1 MTTTTSSSR
10 NPIKGE
16 RLFDRT
22 FARLLAATLRQNG
35 LTMGI
40 YGVCLILVTVCPA
53 FLEAKNYVEGSYLD
67 APELLVS
74 SWFYGASALIVPVLL
89 AAMLF
94 HYLHNRLSVDFYHAM
109 PLSRKKLFFSRYF
122 VGIVFLLVPLLVSRL
137 LCTVVHLAFYT
148 GRLTA
153 GQIVSSGVIDL
164 LVWAALHVIVFT
176 FSCMVAVTTSNAVE
190 SIVYSGAV
198 NGALAA
204 IYFIFVSYS
213 YNLYGISELP
223 DWGLYLSPYGLIGR
237 CMLPNNSWN
246 YSPGNLVMVLVWLLI
261 ALAAIPLTLR
271 LYNRFQSEWAQQ
283 WGRQSAFSQLM
294 KVLAGFLVSFV
305 LCMTLFSML
314 FDNILL
320 NSIAAALVG
329 GPIGFLIVEGITGK
343 GFQNLRRSGKYILAT
358 VALCLSCTLFLAT
371 GGFGMVSRVPDA
383 DQIQQV
389 EVRFTSPWVN
399 YEQVWGNTSYPLNS
413 IHAELS
419 SPEAIDLVLQ
429 LHRAAVEEGEDYQG
443 LRGNAMEI
451 TYTLS
456 PFDSEMSRRYSF
468 AVSDLDTLRQLLCLP
483 EVVEQI
489 YPPFT
494 YQANYL
500 ETVTC
505 YDKLGLYSVDI
516 PAADFE
522 RLLEAIRTDLL
533 NVTPESYENEQLDP
547 VVGYLDWDFQNLVYK
562 DEGVFVAGDGSPVE
576 GFLDSSMVLRASYQN
591 TLAIVEE
598 LGFHPNAFSL
608 EGAIAV
614 SISESEYQ
622 ELNNINLIR
631 TLGDGYFEFGRNVRD
646 LDFDSNDY
654 LPYTWDV
661 TDLDMMEE
669 IIRASVPDSESPSCV
684 PIYVR
689 IQSEEAGNFCRQMY
703 IENSTLL
710 SILEGSGIQVPYLL
724 SAQEIDD
731 FIRSQQEQEPAQNGT
746 GDYIGTYLVDA
757 DGRPLDENETPAM
770 PPVLSE
776 IENGVSVAEYAREH
790 NLDWFTGKTS
800 AQLEAMEYT
809 VMLDSTGHAVLYWML
824 VE

>member
-246 YSPGNLVMVLVWLLI
+246 YSTGNLVMVLVWLLI

-329 GPIGFLIVEGITGK
+329 GPIGFLVVEGITGK

-371 GGFGMVSRVPDA
+371 GGFGMVSRVPSA
-383 DQIQQV
+383 DRV
-389 EVRFTSPWVN
+389 EEVELHLYGQNVYFER
-399 YEQVWGNTSYPLNS
+399 LNS
-413 IHAELS
+413 NVGTNEVVATLS

-429 LHRAAVEEGEDYQG
+429 LHQAAVEEGEDYQG
-443 LRGNAMEI
+443 LRGNHMKIE
-451 TYTLS
+451 YTLS
-456 PFDSEMSRRYSF
+456 PFDSSMSRDYSF

-483 EVVEQI
+483 ELAEQI

-505 YDKLGLYSVDI
+505 YDKLGLNSVDI
-516 PAADFE
+516 PAEDFE

-533 NVTPESYENEQLDP
+533 AVTPENYGNEQLDP
-547 VVGYLDWDFQNLVYK
+547 VVGYLDWNLKNMVYR
-562 DEGVFVAGDGSPVE
+562 DEGAFIIGDGIQAE
-576 GFLDSSMVLRASYQN
+576 GFGNSSMVLRASYQN
-591 TLAIVEE
+591 TLSIIEE

-614 SISESEYQ
+614 SIFEPDYE
-622 ELNNINLIR
+622 ELRNIGLLAP
-631 TLGDGYFEFGRNVRD
+631 LGGYYFEFGRNVRD

-689 IQSEEAGNFCRQMY
+689 IQSEEAGNFCRRMY

-731 FIRSQQEQEPAQNGT
+731 FIRSQPERPDWAEQVEYM
-746 GDYIGTYLVDA
+746 GDYV
-757 DGRPLDENETPAM
+757 LDEKDLQLEENEMPATPAI
-770 PPVLSE
+770 LNL
-776 IENGVSVAEYAREH
+776 ENGISVAEYARER
-790 NLDWFTGKTS
+790 NLDWFTGKTN

>member
-74 SWFYGASALIVPVLL
+74 SWFYGASALIAPVLL

-164 LVWAALHVIVFT
+164 LVWAALHMIVFT

-213 YNLYGISELP
+213 YNLYGISELS

-246 YSPGNLVMVLVWLLI
+246 YSTGNLVMVLVWLLI

-329 GPIGFLIVEGITGK
+329 GPIGFLVVEGITGK

-371 GGFGMVSRVPDA
+371 GGFGMVSRVPSA
-383 DQIQQV
+383 DRV
-389 EVRFTSPWVN
+389 EEVELHLYGQNVYFER
-399 YEQVWGNTSYPLNS
+399 LNS
-413 IHAELS
+413 NVGTNEVVATLS

-429 LHRAAVEEGEDYQG
+429 LHQAAVEEGEDYQG
-443 LRGNAMEI
+443 LRGNHMKIE
-451 TYTLS
+451 YTLS
-456 PFDSEMSRRYSF
+456 PFDSSMSRDYSF

-505 YDKLGLYSVDI
+505 YDKLGLNSVDI
-516 PAADFE
+516 PAEDFE

-533 NVTPESYENEQLDP
+533 AVTPENYGNEQLDP

-591 TLAIVEE
+591 TLAIIEE

-646 LDFDSNDY
+646 LDFDRTDNSI
-654 LPYTWDV
+654 YTWDV

-824 VE
+824 VK

>member
-137 LCTVVHLAFYT
+137 LCTVVHLAFYI

-213 YNLYGISELP
+213 YNLYGISELS

-246 YSPGNLVMVLVWLLI
+246 YSTGNLVMVLVWLLI

-314 FDNILL
+314 FDNILP

-371 GGFGMVSRVPDA
+371 GGFGMVSRVPSA
-383 DQIQQV
+383 DRV
-389 EVRFTSPWVN
+389 EEVELHLYGQNVYFER
-399 YEQVWGNTSYPLNS
+399 LNS
-413 IHAELS
+413 NVGTNEVVATLS

-429 LHRAAVEEGEDYQG
+429 LHQAAVEEGEDYQG
-443 LRGNAMEI
+443 LRGNHMKIE
-451 TYTLS
+451 YTLS
-456 PFDSEMSRRYSF
+456 PFDSSMSRDYSF

-494 YQANYL
+494 YQVNYL

-505 YDKLGLYSVDI
+505 YDKLGLNSVDI
-516 PAADFE
+516 PAEDFE

-533 NVTPESYENEQLDP
+533 AVTPENYGNEQLDP
-547 VVGYLDWDFQNLVYK
+547 VVGYLDWNLKNMVYR
-562 DEGVFVAGDGSPVE
+562 DEGAFIIGDGIQAE
-576 GFLDSSMVLRASYQN
+576 GFGNSSMVLRASYQN
-591 TLAIVEE
+591 TLSIIEE

-614 SISESEYQ
+614 SISEPDYE
-622 ELNNINLIR
+622 ELRNIGLLAP
-631 TLGDGYFEFGRNVRD
+631 LGGYYFEFGRNVRD

-731 FIRSQQEQEPAQNGT
+731 FIRSQPERPDWAEQVEYMG
-746 GDYIGTYLVDA
+746 GYV
-757 DGRPLDENETPAM
+757 LDEKDLQLEENEMPATPAI
-770 PPVLSE
+770 LNL
-776 IENGVSVAEYAREH
+776 ENGISVAEYAREH

-809 VMLDSTGHAVLYWML
+809 VMLESTGHAVLYWML

>member
-22 FARLLAATLRQNG
+22 FARLLAATLRQNA

-213 YNLYGISELP
+213 YNLYGISELS

-246 YSPGNLVMVLVWLLI
+246 YSTSNLVMVLVWLLI

-329 GPIGFLIVEGITGK
+329 GPIGFLVVEGITGK

-358 VALCLSCTLFLAT
+358 VVLCLSCTLFLAT
-371 GGFGMVSRVPDA
+371 GGFGMVSRVPSA
-383 DQIQQV
+383 DRV
-389 EVRFTSPWVN
+389 EEVELHLYGQNVYFER
-399 YEQVWGNTSYPLNS
+399 LNS
-413 IHAELS
+413 NVGTNEVVATLS

-429 LHRAAVEEGEDYQG
+429 LHQAAVEEGEDYQG
-443 LRGNAMEI
+443 LRGNHMKIE
-451 TYTLS
+451 YTLS
-456 PFDSEMSRRYSF
+456 PFDSSMSRDYSF

-483 EVVEQI
+483 ELAEQI

-494 YQANYL
+494 YQVNYL

-505 YDKLGLYSVDI
+505 YDKLGLNSVDI
-516 PAADFE
+516 PAEDFE

-533 NVTPESYENEQLDP
+533 AVTPENYGNEQLNP
-547 VVGYLDWDFQNLVYK
+547 VVGYLDWNLKNMVYR
-562 DEGVFVAGDGSPVE
+562 DEGAFIIGDGIQAE
-576 GFLDSSMVLRASYQN
+576 GFGNSSMVLRASYQN
-591 TLAIVEE
+591 TLAIIEE

-614 SISESEYQ
+614 SISEPDYE
-622 ELNNINLIR
+622 ELRNIGLLAP
-631 TLGDGYFEFGRNVRD
+631 LGGYYFEFGRNVRD

-731 FIRSQQEQEPAQNGT
+731 FIRSQPERPDWAEQVEYM
-746 GDYIGTYLVDA
+746 GDYV
-757 DGRPLDENETPAM
+757 LDEKDLQLEENEMPATPAI
-770 PPVLSE
+770 LNL
-776 IENGVSVAEYAREH
+776 ENGISVAEYAREH

-824 VE
+824 VD

>member
-74 SWFYGASALIVPVLL
+74 SWFYGASALVVPVLL

-246 YSPGNLVMVLVWLLI
+246 YSTSNLVMVLVWLLI

-314 FDNILL
+314 FDNILP

-371 GGFGMVSRVPDA
+371 GGFGMVSRVPSA
-383 DQIQQV
+383 DRV
-389 EVRFTSPWVN
+389 EEVELHLYGQNVYFER
-399 YEQVWGNTSYPLNS
+399 LNS
-413 IHAELS
+413 NVGTNEVVATLS

-429 LHRAAVEEGEDYQG
+429 LHQAAVEEGEDYQG
-443 LRGNAMEI
+443 LRGNHMKIE
-451 TYTLS
+451 YTLS
-456 PFDSEMSRRYSF
+456 PFDSSMSRDYSF

-483 EVVEQI
+483 
-489 YPPFT
+489 
-494 YQANYL
+494 
-500 ETVTC
+500 
-505 YDKLGLYSVDI
+505 
-516 PAADFE
+516 
-522 RLLEAIRTDLL
+522 
-533 NVTPESYENEQLDP
+533 
-547 VVGYLDWDFQNLVYK
+547 
-562 DEGVFVAGDGSPVE
+562 
-576 GFLDSSMVLRASYQN
+576 
-591 TLAIVEE
+591 
-598 LGFHPNAFSL
+598 
-608 EGAIAV
+608 
-614 SISESEYQ
+614 
-622 ELNNINLIR
+622 
-631 TLGDGYFEFGRNVRD
+631 
-646 LDFDSNDY
+646 
-654 LPYTWDV
+654 
-661 TDLDMMEE
+661 
-669 IIRASVPDSESPSCV
+669 
-684 PIYVR
+684 
-689 IQSEEAGNFCRQMY
+689 
-703 IENSTLL
+703 
-710 SILEGSGIQVPYLL
+710 
-724 SAQEIDD
+724 
-731 FIRSQQEQEPAQNGT
+731 
-746 GDYIGTYLVDA
+746 
-757 DGRPLDENETPAM
+757 
-770 PPVLSE
+770 
-776 IENGVSVAEYAREH
+776 
-790 NLDWFTGKTS
+790 
-800 AQLEAMEYT
+800 
-809 VMLDSTGHAVLYWML
+809 
-824 VE
+824 

>member
-213 YNLYGISELP
+213 YNLYGISELS

-246 YSPGNLVMVLVWLLI
+246 YSTSNLVMVLVWLLI

-329 GPIGFLIVEGITGK
+329 GPIGFLVVEGITGK

-358 VALCLSCTLFLAT
+358 VVLCLSCTLFLAT
-371 GGFGMVSRVPDA
+371 GGFGMVSRVPSA
-383 DQIQQV
+383 DRV
-389 EVRFTSPWVN
+389 EEVELHLYGQNVYFER
-399 YEQVWGNTSYPLNS
+399 LNS
-413 IHAELS
+413 NVGTNEVVATLS

-429 LHRAAVEEGEDYQG
+429 LHQAAVEEGEDYQG
-443 LRGNAMEI
+443 LRGNHMKIE
-451 TYTLS
+451 YTLS
-456 PFDSEMSRRYSF
+456 PFDSSMSRDYSF

-483 EVVEQI
+483 ELAEQI

-494 YQANYL
+494 YQVNYL

-505 YDKLGLYSVDI
+505 YDKLGLNSVDI
-516 PAADFE
+516 PAEDFE

-533 NVTPESYENEQLDP
+533 AVTPENYGNEQLNP
-547 VVGYLDWDFQNLVYK
+547 VVGYLDWNLKNMVYR
-562 DEGVFVAGDGSPVE
+562 DEGAFIIGDGIQAE
-576 GFLDSSMVLRASYQN
+576 GFGNSSMVLRASYQN
-591 TLAIVEE
+591 TLAIIEE

-614 SISESEYQ
+614 SISEPDYE
-622 ELNNINLIR
+622 ELRNIGLLAP
-631 TLGDGYFEFGRNVRD
+631 LGGYYFEFGRNVRD

-731 FIRSQQEQEPAQNGT
+731 FIRSQPERPDWAEQVEYM
-746 GDYIGTYLVDA
+746 GDYV
-757 DGRPLDENETPAM
+757 LDEKDLQLEENEMPATPAI
-770 PPVLSE
+770 LNL
-776 IENGVSVAEYAREH
+776 ENGISVAEYAREH

-824 VE
+824 VD

>member
-22 FARLLAATLRQNG
+22 FARLLAATLRQNA

-213 YNLYGISELP
+213 YNLYGISELS

-246 YSPGNLVMVLVWLLI
+246 YSTSNLVMVLVWLLI

-314 FDNILL
+314 FDNILP

-371 GGFGMVSRVPDA
+371 GGFGMVSRVPSA
-383 DQIQQV
+383 DRV
-389 EVRFTSPWVN
+389 EEVELHLYGQNVYFER
-399 YEQVWGNTSYPLNS
+399 LNS
-413 IHAELS
+413 NVGTNEVVATLS

-429 LHRAAVEEGEDYQG
+429 LHQAAVEEGEDYQG
-443 LRGNAMEI
+443 LRGNHMKIE
-451 TYTLS
+451 YTLS
-456 PFDSEMSRRYSF
+456 PFDSSMSRDYSF

-494 YQANYL
+494 YQVNYL

-505 YDKLGLYSVDI
+505 YDKLGLNSVDI
-516 PAADFE
+516 PAEDFE

-533 NVTPESYENEQLDP
+533 AVTPENYGNEQLDP
-547 VVGYLDWDFQNLVYK
+547 VVGYLDWNLKNMVYR
-562 DEGVFVAGDGSPVE
+562 DEGAFIIGDGIQAE
-576 GFLDSSMVLRASYQN
+576 GFGNSSMVLRASYQN
-591 TLAIVEE
+591 TLAIIEE

-614 SISESEYQ
+614 SISEPDYE
-622 ELNNINLIR
+622 ELRNIGLLAP
-631 TLGDGYFEFGRNVRD
+631 LGGYYFEFGRNVRD

-731 FIRSQQEQEPAQNGT
+731 FIRSQPERPDWAEQVEYM
-746 GDYIGTYLVDA
+746 GDYV
-757 DGRPLDENETPAM
+757 LDKKDLQLEENEMPATPAI
-770 PPVLSE
+770 LNL
-776 IENGVSVAEYAREH
+776 ENGISVAEYAREH
-790 NLDWFTGKTS
+790 SLDWFTGKTN

>member
-74 SWFYGASALIVPVLL
+74 SWVYGASALIVPVLL

-137 LCTVVHLAFYT
+137 LCTVVHLVFYT

-153 GQIVSSGVIDL
+153 GQIVSSGVIDF

-213 YNLYGISELP
+213 YNLYGISELS

-246 YSPGNLVMVLVWLLI
+246 YSTGNLVMVLVWLLI

-314 FDNILL
+314 FDNILP

-371 GGFGMVSRVPDA
+371 GGFGMVSRVPSA
-383 DQIQQV
+383 DRV
-389 EVRFTSPWVN
+389 EEVELHLYGQNVYFER
-399 YEQVWGNTSYPLNS
+399 LNS
-413 IHAELS
+413 NVGTNEVVATLS

-429 LHRAAVEEGEDYQG
+429 LHQAAVEEGEDYQG
-443 LRGNAMEI
+443 LRGNHMKIE
-451 TYTLS
+451 YTLS
-456 PFDSEMSRRYSF
+456 PFDSSMSRDYSF

-483 EVVEQI
+483 ELAEQI

-494 YQANYL
+494 YQVNYL

-505 YDKLGLYSVDI
+505 YDKLGLNSVDI
-516 PAADFE
+516 PAEDFE

-533 NVTPESYENEQLDP
+533 AVTPENYGNEQLDP
-547 VVGYLDWDFQNLVYK
+547 VVGYLDWNLKNMVYR
-562 DEGVFVAGDGSPVE
+562 DEGAFIIGDGIQAE
-576 GFLDSSMVLRASYQN
+576 GFGNSSMVLRASYQN
-591 TLAIVEE
+591 TLAIIEE

-614 SISESEYQ
+614 SISEPDYE
-622 ELNNINLIR
+622 ELRNIGLLAP
-631 TLGDGYFEFGRNVRD
+631 LGGYYFEFGRNVRA

-689 IQSEEAGNFCRQMY
+689 IQSEEAGNFCRRMY

-731 FIRSQQEQEPAQNGT
+731 FIRSQPERPDWAEQVEYM
-746 GDYIGTYLVDA
+746 GDYV
-757 DGRPLDENETPAM
+757 LDEKDLQLEENEMPATPAI
-770 PPVLSE
+770 LNL
-776 IENGVSVAEYAREH
+776 ENGISVAEYAREH
-790 NLDWFTGKTS
+790 NLDWFTGKTN

-824 VE
+824 VD

>member
-1 MTTTTSSSR
+1 MTTTMSSSR
-10 NPIKGE
+10 NPVKNE

-22 FARLLAATLRQNG
+22 FAQLLANTLRQNA
-35 LTMGI
+35 LTMGL
-40 YGVCLILVTVCPA
+40 YGVCLILVTVCPT
-53 FLEAKNYVEGSYLD
+53 FLEAKNYVEGSYLN
-67 APELLVS
+67 APELLIS
-74 SWFYGASALIVPVLL
+74 SWIYGASALTVPVLL

-122 VGIVFLLVPLLVSRL
+122 VGVVFLLVPLLVSRL
-137 LCTVVHLAFYT
+137 LCTVIHLAFYT

-153 GQIVSSGVIDL
+153 GQIVLSGVIDL
-164 LVWAALHVIVFT
+164 LVWSALHIIVFT

-204 IYFIFVSYS
+204 IYFIFISYS
-213 YNLYGISELP
+213 YSLYGISELSER
-223 DWGLYLSPYGLIGR
+223 GLYLSPYGLIGR
-237 CMLPNNSWN
+237 CMLPNNSWM
-246 YSPGNLVMVLVWLLI
+246 YSTGNLVMVFVWLLI

-283 WGRQSAFSQLM
+283 WGRQSVFSQLM

-314 FDNILL
+314 FDSILP
-320 NSIAAALVG
+320 NSVAAALVG
-329 GPIGFLIVEGITGK
+329 GPIGFLVVEGITGK

-371 GGFGMVSRVPDA
+371 GGFGMVSRVPSA
-383 DQIQQV
+383 DQVQQV
-389 EVRFTSPWVN
+389 EVRLYGPNVYFERLDNNVGTNEV
-399 YEQVWGNTSYPLNS
+399 VVT
-413 IHAELS
+413 LS

-429 LHRAAVEEGEDYQG
+429 LHQAAVEEGEDYQG
-443 LRGNAMEI
+443 LRGNHMKIE
-451 TYTLS
+451 YTLS
-456 PFDSEMSRRYSF
+456 PFNSSMSRDYSF
-468 AVSDLDTLRQLLCLP
+468 TVSDLDTLRQLLCLP

-494 YQANYL
+494 YQASYL

-505 YDKLGLYSVDI
+505 YDKLGLNSVDI
-516 PAADFE
+516 PTEDFD

-533 NVTPESYENEQLDP
+533 AVTPENYGNEQFDP
-547 VVGYLDWDFQNLVYK
+547 VVGYLDWNLKNLVYK
-562 DEGVFVAGDGSPVE
+562 DEGIFIEGTQAE
-576 GFLDSSMVLRASYQN
+576 GFGSNSMVLRASYRN
-591 TLAIVEE
+591 TLAIIEE
-598 LGFHPNAFSL
+598 LGFQPNAFSL

-614 SISESEYQ
+614 SISEPDYE
-622 ELNNINLIR
+622 ELRNINL
-631 TLGDGYFEFGRNVRD
+631 LGSLNGYYFEFGRNTRA
-646 LDFDSNDY
+646 LDFDSNEY

-669 IIRASVPDSESPSCV
+669 IIQASVPLSESPSCM

-689 IQSEEAGNFCRQMY
+689 IQSEEAGNFCRRMY

-731 FIRSQQEQEPAQNGT
+731 FIRSQPEEEPAQSGIGNYMGTYVVDAKSLEPDENGT
-746 GDYIGTYLVDA
+746 
-757 DGRPLDENETPAM
+757 PAI
-770 PPVLSE
+770 PAILNL
-776 IENGVSVAEYAREH
+776 ENGISVAEYAREH

-824 VE
+824 AD

>member
-153 GQIVSSGVIDL
+153 GQIVSSGVIDF

-213 YNLYGISELP
+213 YNLYGISELS

-246 YSPGNLVMVLVWLLI
+246 YSTGNLVMVLVWLLI

-314 FDNILL
+314 FDNILP

-329 GPIGFLIVEGITGK
+329 GPIGFLVVEGITGK

-371 GGFGMVSRVPDA
+371 GGFGMVSRVPSA
-383 DQIQQV
+383 DRV
-389 EVRFTSPWVN
+389 EEVELHLYGQNVYFER
-399 YEQVWGNTSYPLNS
+399 LNS
-413 IHAELS
+413 NVGTNEVVATLS

-429 LHRAAVEEGEDYQG
+429 LHQAAVEEGEDYQG
-443 LRGNAMEI
+443 LRGNHMKIE
-451 TYTLS
+451 YTLS
-456 PFDSEMSRRYSF
+456 PFDSSMSRDYSF

-483 EVVEQI
+483 ELAEQI

-505 YDKLGLYSVDI
+505 YDKLGLNSVDI
-516 PAADFE
+516 PAEDFE

-533 NVTPESYENEQLDP
+533 AVTPENYGNEQLDP
-547 VVGYLDWDFQNLVYK
+547 VVGYLDWNLKNMVYR
-562 DEGVFVAGDGSPVE
+562 DEGAFIIGDGIQAE
-576 GFLDSSMVLRASYQN
+576 GFGNSSMVLRASYQN
-591 TLAIVEE
+591 TLSIIEE

-614 SISESEYQ
+614 SISEPDYE
-622 ELNNINLIR
+622 ELRNIGLLAP
-631 TLGDGYFEFGRNVRD
+631 LGGYYFEFGRNVRD

-731 FIRSQQEQEPAQNGT
+731 FIRSQPERPDWAEQVEYV
-746 GDYIGTYLVDA
+746 GDYV
-757 DGRPLDENETPAM
+757 LDEKDLQLEENEMPATPAI
-770 PPVLSE
+770 LNL
-776 IENGVSVAEYAREH
+776 ENGISVAEYAREH
-790 NLDWFTGKTS
+790 NLDWFTGKTN

>member
-74 SWFYGASALIVPVLL
+74 SWFYGASALIAPVLL

-153 GQIVSSGVIDL
+153 GQIVSSGVIDF

-213 YNLYGISELP
+213 YNLYGISELS

-246 YSPGNLVMVLVWLLI
+246 YSTSNLVMVLVWLLI

-314 FDNILL
+314 FDNILP

-371 GGFGMVSRVPDA
+371 GGFGMVSRVPSA
-383 DQIQQV
+383 DRV
-389 EVRFTSPWVN
+389 EEVELHLYGQNVYFER
-399 YEQVWGNTSYPLNS
+399 LNS
-413 IHAELS
+413 NVGTNEVVATLS

-429 LHRAAVEEGEDYQG
+429 LHQAAVEEGEDYQG
-443 LRGNAMEI
+443 LRGNHMKIE
-451 TYTLS
+451 YTLS
-456 PFDSEMSRRYSF
+456 PFDSSMSRDYSF

-505 YDKLGLYSVDI
+505 YDKLGLNSVDI
-516 PAADFE
+516 PAEDFE

-533 NVTPESYENEQLDP
+533 AVTPENYGNEQLDP
-547 VVGYLDWDFQNLVYK
+547 VVGYLDWNLKNMVYR
-562 DEGVFVAGDGSPVE
+562 DEGAFIIGDGIQAE
-576 GFLDSSMVLRASYQN
+576 GFGNSSMVLRVSYQN
-591 TLAIVEE
+591 TLAIIEE

-614 SISESEYQ
+614 SISEPDYE
-622 ELNNINLIR
+622 ELRNIGLLAP
-631 TLGDGYFEFGRNVRD
+631 LGGYYFEFGRNVRD

-689 IQSEEAGNFCRQMY
+689 IQSEEAGNFCRRMY

-731 FIRSQQEQEPAQNGT
+731 FIRSQPERPDWAEQVEYM
-746 GDYIGTYLVDA
+746 GDYV
-757 DGRPLDENETPAM
+757 LDEKDLQLEENEMPATPAI
-770 PPVLSE
+770 LNL
-776 IENGVSVAEYAREH
+776 ENGISVAEYAREH
-790 NLDWFTGKTS
+790 NLDWFTGKTN

-809 VMLDSTGHAVLYWML
+809 VILDSTGHAVLYWML

>member
-164 LVWAALHVIVFT
+164 LVWAALHMIVFT

-213 YNLYGISELP
+213 YNLYGISELS

-246 YSPGNLVMVLVWLLI
+246 YSTGNLVMVLVWLLI

-314 FDNILL
+314 FDNILP

-329 GPIGFLIVEGITGK
+329 GPIGFLVIEGITGK

-371 GGFGMVSRVPDA
+371 GGFGMVSRVPSA
-383 DQIQQV
+383 DRV
-389 EVRFTSPWVN
+389 EEVELHLYGQNVYFER
-399 YEQVWGNTSYPLNS
+399 LNS
-413 IHAELS
+413 NVGTNEVVATLS

-429 LHRAAVEEGEDYQG
+429 LHQAAVEEGEDYQG
-443 LRGNAMEI
+443 LRGNHMKIE
-451 TYTLS
+451 YTLS
-456 PFDSEMSRRYSF
+456 PFDSSMSRDYSF

-483 EVVEQI
+483 ELAEQI

-505 YDKLGLYSVDI
+505 YDKLGLNSVDI
-516 PAADFE
+516 PAEDFE

-533 NVTPESYENEQLDP
+533 AVTPENYGNEQLDP
-547 VVGYLDWDFQNLVYK
+547 VVGYLDWNLKNMVYR
-562 DEGVFVAGDGSPVE
+562 DEGAFIIGDGIQAE
-576 GFLDSSMVLRASYQN
+576 GFGNSSMVLRASYQN
-591 TLAIVEE
+591 TLSIIEE

-614 SISESEYQ
+614 SISEPDYE
-622 ELNNINLIR
+622 ELRNIGLLAP
-631 TLGDGYFEFGRNVRD
+631 LGGYYFEFGRNVRD

-689 IQSEEAGNFCRQMY
+689 IQSEEAGNFCRRMY

-731 FIRSQQEQEPAQNGT
+731 FIRSQPERPDWAEQVEYM
-746 GDYIGTYLVDA
+746 GDYV
-757 DGRPLDENETPAM
+757 LDEKDLQLEENEMPATPAI
-770 PPVLSE
+770 LNL
-776 IENGVSVAEYAREH
+776 ENGISVAEYAREH
-790 NLDWFTGKTS
+790 NLDWFTGKTN

>member
-109 PLSRKKLFFSRYF
+109 PLSRKKLFFSCYF

-213 YNLYGISELP
+213 YNLYGISELS

-246 YSPGNLVMVLVWLLI
+246 YSTGNLVMVLVWLLI

-314 FDNILL
+314 FDNILP

-329 GPIGFLIVEGITGK
+329 GPIGFLVVEGITGK

-371 GGFGMVSRVPDA
+371 GGFGMVSRVPSA
-383 DQIQQV
+383 DRV
-389 EVRFTSPWVN
+389 EEVELHLYGQNVYFER
-399 YEQVWGNTSYPLNS
+399 LNS
-413 IHAELS
+413 NVGTNEVVATLS

-429 LHRAAVEEGEDYQG
+429 LHQAAVEEGEDYQG
-443 LRGNAMEI
+443 LRGNHMKIE
-451 TYTLS
+451 YTLS
-456 PFDSEMSRRYSF
+456 PFDSSMSRDYSF

-494 YQANYL
+494 YQVNYL

-591 TLAIVEE
+591 TLAIIEE

-689 IQSEEAGNFCRQMY
+689 IQSEEAGNFCRRMY

-731 FIRSQQEQEPAQNGT
+731 FIRSQPEEEPAQNGT

-757 DGRPLDENETPAM
+757 DGQPLDENETPAM

-776 IENGVSVAEYAREH
+776 IENGISVAEYAREH

-824 VE
+824 VD

>member
-74 SWFYGASALIVPVLL
+74 SWFYGASALIAPVLL

-137 LCTVVHLAFYT
+137 LCTAVHLAFYT

-213 YNLYGISELP
+213 YNLYGISELS

-246 YSPGNLVMVLVWLLI
+246 YSTSNLVMVLVWLLI

-314 FDNILL
+314 FDNILP

-371 GGFGMVSRVPDA
+371 GGFGMVSRVPSA
-383 DQIQQV
+383 DRV
-389 EVRFTSPWVN
+389 EEVELHLYGQNVYFER
-399 YEQVWGNTSYPLNS
+399 LNS
-413 IHAELS
+413 NVGTNEVVATLS

-429 LHRAAVEEGEDYQG
+429 LHQAAVEEGEDYQG
-443 LRGNAMEI
+443 MRGNHMKIE
-451 TYTLS
+451 YTLS
-456 PFDSEMSRRYSF
+456 PFDSSMSRDYSF

-505 YDKLGLYSVDI
+505 YDKLGLNSVDI
-516 PAADFE
+516 PAEDFE

-533 NVTPESYENEQLDP
+533 AVTPENYGNEQLNP
-547 VVGYLDWDFQNLVYK
+547 VVGYLDWNLKNMVYR
-562 DEGVFVAGDGSPVE
+562 DEGAFIIGDGIQAE
-576 GFLDSSMVLRASYQN
+576 GFGNSSMVLRASYQN
-591 TLAIVEE
+591 TLAIIEE

-614 SISESEYQ
+614 SISEPDYE
-622 ELNNINLIR
+622 ELRNIGLLAP
-631 TLGDGYFEFGRNVRD
+631 LGGYYFEFGRNVRD

-731 FIRSQQEQEPAQNGT
+731 FIRLQPERPDWAEQVEYM
-746 GDYIGTYLVDA
+746 GDYV
-757 DGRPLDENETPAM
+757 LDEKDLQLEENKMPATPAI
-770 PPVLSE
+770 LNL
-776 IENGVSVAEYAREH
+776 ENGISVAEYAREH

>member
-89 AAMLF
+89 AAILF

-213 YNLYGISELP
+213 YNLYGISELS

-246 YSPGNLVMVLVWLLI
+246 YSTSNLVMVLVWLLI

-314 FDNILL
+314 FDNILP

-371 GGFGMVSRVPDA
+371 GGFGMVSRVPSA
-383 DQIQQV
+383 DRV
-389 EVRFTSPWVN
+389 EEVELHLYGQNVYFER
-399 YEQVWGNTSYPLNS
+399 LNS
-413 IHAELS
+413 NVGTNEVVATLS

-443 LRGNAMEI
+443 LRGNHMKIE
-451 TYTLS
+451 YTLS
-456 PFDSEMSRRYSF
+456 PFDSSMSRDYSF

-505 YDKLGLYSVDI
+505 YDKLGLNSVDI
-516 PAADFE
+516 PAEDFE

-533 NVTPESYENEQLDP
+533 AVTPENYGNEQLDP
-547 VVGYLDWDFQNLVYK
+547 VVGYLDWNLKNMVYR
-562 DEGVFVAGDGSPVE
+562 DEGAFIIGDGIQAE
-576 GFLDSSMVLRASYQN
+576 GFGNSSMVLRASYQN
-591 TLAIVEE
+591 TLAIIEE

-614 SISESEYQ
+614 SISEPDYE
-622 ELNNINLIR
+622 ELRNIGLLAP
-631 TLGDGYFEFGRNVRD
+631 LGGYYFEFGRNVRD

-689 IQSEEAGNFCRQMY
+689 IQSEEAGNFCRRMY

-731 FIRSQQEQEPAQNGT
+731 FIRSQPERPDWAEQVEYMG
-746 GDYIGTYLVDA
+746 GYV
-757 DGRPLDENETPAM
+757 LDEKDLQLEENEMPATPAI
-770 PPVLSE
+770 LNL
-776 IENGVSVAEYAREH
+776 ENGISVAEYAREH

-824 VE
+824 VK

>member
-153 GQIVSSGVIDL
+153 GQIVSSGVIDF

-213 YNLYGISELP
+213 YNLYGISELS

-246 YSPGNLVMVLVWLLI
+246 YSTGNLVMVLVWLLI

-314 FDNILL
+314 FDNILP

-371 GGFGMVSRVPDA
+371 GGFGMVSRVPSA
-383 DQIQQV
+383 DRV
-389 EVRFTSPWVN
+389 EEVELHLYGQNVYFER
-399 YEQVWGNTSYPLNS
+399 LNS
-413 IHAELS
+413 NVGTNEVVATLS

-429 LHRAAVEEGEDYQG
+429 LHQAAVEEGEDYQG
-443 LRGNAMEI
+443 LRGNHMKIE
-451 TYTLS
+451 YTLS
-456 PFDSEMSRRYSF
+456 PFDSSMSRDYSF

-494 YQANYL
+494 YQVNYL

-505 YDKLGLYSVDI
+505 YGKLGLNSVDI
-516 PAADFE
+516 PAEDFE

-533 NVTPESYENEQLDP
+533 AVTPENYGNEQLDP
-547 VVGYLDWDFQNLVYK
+547 VVGYLDWNLKNMVYR
-562 DEGVFVAGDGSPVE
+562 DEGAFIIGDGIQAE
-576 GFLDSSMVLRASYQN
+576 GFGNSSMVLRASYQN
-591 TLAIVEE
+591 TLAIIEE

-614 SISESEYQ
+614 SISEPDYE
-622 ELNNINLIR
+622 ELRNIGLLAP
-631 TLGDGYFEFGRNVRD
+631 LGGYYFEFGRNVRD

-689 IQSEEAGNFCRQMY
+689 IQSEEAGNFCRRMY

-731 FIRSQQEQEPAQNGT
+731 FIRSQPERPDWAEQVEYM
-746 GDYIGTYLVDA
+746 GDYV
-757 DGRPLDENETPAM
+757 LDEKDLQLEENEMPATPAI
-770 PPVLSE
+770 LNL
-776 IENGVSVAEYAREH
+776 ENGISVAEYAREH
-790 NLDWFTGKTS
+790 NLDWFTGKTN

-824 VE
+824 VK

>member
-137 LCTVVHLAFYT
+137 LCTVVHLAFYI

-153 GQIVSSGVIDL
+153 GQIVSSGVIDF

-213 YNLYGISELP
+213 YNLYGISELS

-246 YSPGNLVMVLVWLLI
+246 YSTGNLVMVLVWLLI

-371 GGFGMVSRVPDA
+371 GGFGMVSRVPSA
-383 DQIQQV
+383 DRV
-389 EVRFTSPWVN
+389 EEVELHLYGQNVYFER
-399 YEQVWGNTSYPLNS
+399 LNS
-413 IHAELS
+413 NVGTNEVVATLS

-429 LHRAAVEEGEDYQG
+429 LHQAAVEEGEDYQG
-443 LRGNAMEI
+443 LRGNHMKIE
-451 TYTLS
+451 YTLS
-456 PFDSEMSRRYSF
+456 PFDSSMSRDYSF

-483 EVVEQI
+483 ELAEQI

-505 YDKLGLYSVDI
+505 YDKLGLNSVDI
-516 PAADFE
+516 PAEDFE

-533 NVTPESYENEQLDP
+533 AVTPENYGNEQLDP
-547 VVGYLDWDFQNLVYK
+547 VVGYLDWNLKNMVYR
-562 DEGVFVAGDGSPVE
+562 DEGAFIIGDGIQAE
-576 GFLDSSMVLRASYQN
+576 GFGNSSMVLRASYQN
-591 TLAIVEE
+591 TLSIIEE
-598 LGFHPNAFSL
+598 LGFYPNAFSL

-614 SISESEYQ
+614 SISEPDYE
-622 ELNNINLIR
+622 ELRNIGLLAP
-631 TLGDGYFEFGRNVRD
+631 LGGYYFEFGRNVRD

-731 FIRSQQEQEPAQNGT
+731 FIRSQPERPDWAEQVEYM
-746 GDYIGTYLVDA
+746 GDYV
-757 DGRPLDENETPAM
+757 LDEKDLQLEENEMPATPAI
-770 PPVLSE
+770 LNL
-776 IENGVSVAEYAREH
+776 ENGISVAEYAREH
-790 NLDWFTGKTS
+790 NLDWFTGKTN

>member
-153 GQIVSSGVIDL
+153 GQIVSSGVIDF

-213 YNLYGISELP
+213 YNLYGISELS

-246 YSPGNLVMVLVWLLI
+246 YSTSNLVMVLVWLLI

-329 GPIGFLIVEGITGK
+329 GPIGFLVVEGITGK

-371 GGFGMVSRVPDA
+371 GGFGMVSRVPSA
-383 DQIQQV
+383 DRV
-389 EVRFTSPWVN
+389 EEVELHLYGQNVYFER
-399 YEQVWGNTSYPLNS
+399 LNS
-413 IHAELS
+413 NVGTNEVVATLS

-429 LHRAAVEEGEDYQG
+429 LHQAAVEEGEDYQG
-443 LRGNAMEI
+443 LRGNHMKIE
-451 TYTLS
+451 YTLS
-456 PFDSEMSRRYSF
+456 PFDSSMSRDYSF

-494 YQANYL
+494 YQVNYL

-505 YDKLGLYSVDI
+505 YDKLGLNSVDI
-516 PAADFE
+516 PAEDFE

-533 NVTPESYENEQLDP
+533 AVTPENYGNEQLDP
-547 VVGYLDWDFQNLVYK
+547 VVGYLDWNLKNMVYR
-562 DEGVFVAGDGSPVE
+562 DEGAFIIGDGIQAE
-576 GFLDSSMVLRASYQN
+576 GFGNSSMVLRASYQN
-591 TLAIVEE
+591 TLSIIEE
-598 LGFHPNAFSL
+598 LGFHPNTFSL

-614 SISESEYQ
+614 SISEPDYE
-622 ELNNINLIR
+622 ELRNIGLLAP
-631 TLGDGYFEFGRNVRD
+631 LGGYYFEFGRNVRD

-731 FIRSQQEQEPAQNGT
+731 FIRSQPERPDWAEQVEYM
-746 GDYIGTYLVDA
+746 GDYV
-757 DGRPLDENETPAM
+757 LDEKDLQLEENEMPATPAI
-770 PPVLSE
+770 LNL
-776 IENGVSVAEYAREH
+776 ENGISVAEYAREH
-790 NLDWFTGKTS
+790 NLDWFTGKTN

>member
-213 YNLYGISELP
+213 YNLYGISELS

-246 YSPGNLVMVLVWLLI
+246 YSTGNLVMVLVWLLI

-314 FDNILL
+314 FDNILP

-371 GGFGMVSRVPDA
+371 GGFGMVSRVPSA
-383 DQIQQV
+383 DRV
-389 EVRFTSPWVN
+389 EEVELHLYGQNVYFER
-399 YEQVWGNTSYPLNS
+399 LNS
-413 IHAELS
+413 NVGTNEVVATLS

-429 LHRAAVEEGEDYQG
+429 LHQAAVEEGEDYQG
-443 LRGNAMEI
+443 LRGNHMKIE
-451 TYTLS
+451 YTLS
-456 PFDSEMSRRYSF
+456 PFDSSMSRDYSF

-494 YQANYL
+494 YQVNYL

-505 YDKLGLYSVDI
+505 YDKLGLNSVDI
-516 PAADFE
+516 PAEDFE

-533 NVTPESYENEQLDP
+533 AVTPENYGNEQLDP
-547 VVGYLDWDFQNLVYK
+547 VVGYLDWNLKNMVYR
-562 DEGVFVAGDGSPVE
+562 DEGAFIIGDGIQAE
-576 GFLDSSMVLRASYQN
+576 GFGNSSMVLRASYQN
-591 TLAIVEE
+591 TLSIIEE

-614 SISESEYQ
+614 SISEPDYE
-622 ELNNINLIR
+622 ELRNIGLLAP
-631 TLGDGYFEFGRNVRD
+631 LGGYYFEFGRNVRD

-689 IQSEEAGNFCRQMY
+689 IQSEEAGNFCRRMY

-731 FIRSQQEQEPAQNGT
+731 FIRSQPERPDWAEQVEYM
-746 GDYIGTYLVDA
+746 GDYV
-757 DGRPLDENETPAM
+757 LDEKDLQLEENEMPATPAI
-770 PPVLSE
+770 LNL
-776 IENGVSVAEYAREH
+776 ENGISVAEYAREH
-790 NLDWFTGKTS
+790 NLDWFTGKTN

>member
-213 YNLYGISELP
+213 YNLYGISELS

-246 YSPGNLVMVLVWLLI
+246 YSTSNLVMVLVWLLI

-271 LYNRFQSEWAQQ
+271 LYNRFQSEWAKQ
-283 WGRQSAFSQLM
+283 WGRQSTFSQLM

-314 FDNILL
+314 FDNILP

-371 GGFGMVSRVPDA
+371 GGFGMVSRVPSA
-383 DQIQQV
+383 DRV
-389 EVRFTSPWVN
+389 EEVELHLYGQNVYFER
-399 YEQVWGNTSYPLNS
+399 LNS
-413 IHAELS
+413 NVGTNEVVATLS

-429 LHRAAVEEGEDYQG
+429 LHQAAVEEGEDYQG
-443 LRGNAMEI
+443 LRGNHMKIE
-451 TYTLS
+451 YTLS
-456 PFDSEMSRRYSF
+456 PFDSSMSRDYSF

-494 YQANYL
+494 YQVNYL

-505 YDKLGLYSVDI
+505 YDKLGLNSVDI
-516 PAADFE
+516 PAEDFE

-533 NVTPESYENEQLDP
+533 AVTPENYGNEQLDP
-547 VVGYLDWDFQNLVYK
+547 VVGYLDWNLKNMVYR
-562 DEGVFVAGDGSPVE
+562 DEGAFIIGDGIQAE
-576 GFLDSSMVLRASYQN
+576 GFGNSSMVLRASYQN
-591 TLAIVEE
+591 TLSIIEE

-614 SISESEYQ
+614 SISEPDYE
-622 ELNNINLIR
+622 ELRNIGLLAP
-631 TLGDGYFEFGRNVRD
+631 LGGYYFEFGRNVRD

-731 FIRSQQEQEPAQNGT
+731 FIRSQPERPDWAEQVEYM
-746 GDYIGTYLVDA
+746 GDYV
-757 DGRPLDENETPAM
+757 LDEKDLQLEENEMPATPAI
-770 PPVLSE
+770 LNL
-776 IENGVSVAEYAREH
+776 ENGISVAEYAREH

-824 VE
+824 VK

>member
-122 VGIVFLLVPLLVSRL
+122 VGIVFLLLPLLVSRL

-213 YNLYGISELP
+213 YNLYGISELS

-246 YSPGNLVMVLVWLLI
+246 YSTGNLVMVLVWLLI

-314 FDNILL
+314 FDNILP
-320 NSIAAALVG
+320 NSIAGALVG

-371 GGFGMVSRVPDA
+371 GGFGMVSRVPSA
-383 DQIQQV
+383 DRV
-389 EVRFTSPWVN
+389 EEVELHLYGQNVYFER
-399 YEQVWGNTSYPLNS
+399 LNS
-413 IHAELS
+413 NVGTNEVVATLS

-429 LHRAAVEEGEDYQG
+429 LHQAAVEEGEDYQG
-443 LRGNAMEI
+443 LRGNHMKIE
-451 TYTLS
+451 YTLS
-456 PFDSEMSRRYSF
+456 PFDSSMSRDYSF

-494 YQANYL
+494 YQVNYL

-505 YDKLGLYSVDI
+505 YDKLGLNSVDI
-516 PAADFE
+516 PAEDFE

-533 NVTPESYENEQLDP
+533 AVTPENYGNEQLDP
-547 VVGYLDWDFQNLVYK
+547 VVGYLDWNLKNMVYR
-562 DEGVFVAGDGSPVE
+562 DEGAFIIGDGIQAE
-576 GFLDSSMVLRASYQN
+576 GFGNSSMVLRASYQN
-591 TLAIVEE
+591 TLSIIEE

-614 SISESEYQ
+614 SISEPDYE
-622 ELNNINLIR
+622 ELRNIGLLAP
-631 TLGDGYFEFGRNVRD
+631 LGGYYFEFGRNVRD

-731 FIRSQQEQEPAQNGT
+731 FIRSQPERPDWAEQVEYM
-746 GDYIGTYLVDA
+746 GDYV
-757 DGRPLDENETPAM
+757 LDEKDLQLEENEMPATPAI
-770 PPVLSE
+770 LNL
-776 IENGVSVAEYAREH
+776 ENGISVAEYAREH
-790 NLDWFTGKTS
+790 NLDWFTGKTN

>member
-74 SWFYGASALIVPVLL
+74 SWFYGASALIAPVLL

-164 LVWAALHVIVFT
+164 LVWAALHMIVFT

-213 YNLYGISELP
+213 YNLYGISELS

-246 YSPGNLVMVLVWLLI
+246 YSTGNLVMVLVWLLI

-314 FDNILL
+314 FDNILP

-371 GGFGMVSRVPDA
+371 GGFGMVSRVPSA
-383 DQIQQV
+383 DRV
-389 EVRFTSPWVN
+389 EEVELHLYGQNVYFER
-399 YEQVWGNTSYPLNS
+399 LNS
-413 IHAELS
+413 NVGTNEVVATLS

-429 LHRAAVEEGEDYQG
+429 LHQAAVEEGEDYQG
-443 LRGNAMEI
+443 LRGNHMKIE
-451 TYTLS
+451 YTLS
-456 PFDSEMSRRYSF
+456 PFDSSMSRDYSF

-483 EVVEQI
+483 ELAEQI

-505 YDKLGLYSVDI
+505 YDKLGLNSVDI
-516 PAADFE
+516 PAEDFE

-533 NVTPESYENEQLDP
+533 AVTPENYGNEQLDP
-547 VVGYLDWDFQNLVYK
+547 VVGYLDWNLKNMVYR
-562 DEGVFVAGDGSPVE
+562 DEGAFIIGDGIQAE
-576 GFLDSSMVLRASYQN
+576 GFGNSSMVLRASYQN
-591 TLAIVEE
+591 TLSIIEE

-614 SISESEYQ
+614 SISEPDYE
-622 ELNNINLIR
+622 ELRNIGLLAP
-631 TLGDGYFEFGRNVRD
+631 LGGYYFEFGRNVRD

-731 FIRSQQEQEPAQNGT
+731 FIRSQPERPDWAEQVEYM
-746 GDYIGTYLVDA
+746 GDYV
-757 DGRPLDENETPAM
+757 LDEKDLQLEENEMPATPAI
-770 PPVLSE
+770 LNL
-776 IENGVSVAEYAREH
+776 ENGISVAEYAREH
-790 NLDWFTGKTS
+790 NLDWFTGKTN

>member
-22 FARLLAATLRQNG
+22 FARLLAATLRQNA
-35 LTMGI
+35 LTMGL

-74 SWFYGASALIVPVLL
+74 SWVYGASALIVPVLL

-213 YNLYGISELP
+213 YNLYGISELS

-246 YSPGNLVMVLVWLLI
+246 YSTGNLVMVLVWLLI

-329 GPIGFLIVEGITGK
+329 GPIGFLVVEGITGK

-371 GGFGMVSRVPDA
+371 GGFGMVSRVPSA
-383 DQIQQV
+383 DRV
-389 EVRFTSPWVN
+389 EEVELHLYGQNVYFER
-399 YEQVWGNTSYPLNS
+399 LNS
-413 IHAELS
+413 NVGTNEVVATLS

-429 LHRAAVEEGEDYQG
+429 LHQAAVEEGEDYQG
-443 LRGNAMEI
+443 LRGNHMKIE
-451 TYTLS
+451 YTLS
-456 PFDSEMSRRYSF
+456 PFDSSMSRDYSF

-483 EVVEQI
+483 ELAEQI

-505 YDKLGLYSVDI
+505 YDKLGLNSVDI
-516 PAADFE
+516 PAEDFE

-533 NVTPESYENEQLDP
+533 AVTPENYGNEQLDP
-547 VVGYLDWDFQNLVYK
+547 VVGYLDWNLKNMVYR
-562 DEGVFVAGDGSPVE
+562 DEGAFIIGDGIQAE
-576 GFLDSSMVLRASYQN
+576 GFGNSSMVLRASYQN
-591 TLAIVEE
+591 ALSIIEE

-614 SISESEYQ
+614 SIFEPDYE
-622 ELNNINLIR
+622 ELRNIGLLAP
-631 TLGDGYFEFGRNVRD
+631 LGGYYFEFGRNVRD

-731 FIRSQQEQEPAQNGT
+731 FIRSQPEEEPVQSGT

-790 NLDWFTGKTS
+790 SLDWFTGKTN

-809 VMLDSTGHAVLYWML
+809 VMFDSTGHAVLYWML
-824 VE
+824 VK

>member
-213 YNLYGISELP
+213 YNLYGISELS

-246 YSPGNLVMVLVWLLI
+246 YSTSNLVMVLVWLLI

-314 FDNILL
+314 FDNILP

-371 GGFGMVSRVPDA
+371 GGFGMVSRVPSA
-383 DQIQQV
+383 DRV
-389 EVRFTSPWVN
+389 EEVELHLYGQNVYFER
-399 YEQVWGNTSYPLNS
+399 LNS
-413 IHAELS
+413 NVGTNEVVATLS

-429 LHRAAVEEGEDYQG
+429 LHQAAVEEGEDYQG
-443 LRGNAMEI
+443 LRGNHMKIE
-451 TYTLS
+451 YTLS
-456 PFDSEMSRRYSF
+456 PFDSSMSRDYSF

-483 EVVEQI
+483 ELAEQI

-505 YDKLGLYSVDI
+505 YDKLGLNSVDI
-516 PAADFE
+516 PAEDFE

-533 NVTPESYENEQLDP
+533 AVTPENYGNEQLDP
-547 VVGYLDWDFQNLVYK
+547 VVGYLDWNLKNMVYR
-562 DEGVFVAGDGSPVE
+562 DEGAFIIGDGIQAE
-576 GFLDSSMVLRASYQN
+576 GFGNSSMVLRASYQN
-591 TLAIVEE
+591 TLSIIEE

-614 SISESEYQ
+614 SISEPDYE
-622 ELNNINLIR
+622 ELRNIGLLAP
-631 TLGDGYFEFGRNVRD
+631 LGGYYFEFGRNVRD

-731 FIRSQQEQEPAQNGT
+731 FIRSQPERPDWAEQVEYM
-746 GDYIGTYLVDA
+746 GDYV
-757 DGRPLDENETPAM
+757 LDEKDLQLEENEMPATPAI
-770 PPVLSE
+770 LNL
-776 IENGVSVAEYAREH
+776 ENGISVAEYAREH
-790 NLDWFTGKTS
+790 NLDWFTGKTN

>member
-153 GQIVSSGVIDL
+153 GQIVSSGVIDF

-246 YSPGNLVMVLVWLLI
+246 YSTGNLVMVLVWLLI

-314 FDNILL
+314 FDNILP

-371 GGFGMVSRVPDA
+371 GGFGMVSRVPSA
-383 DQIQQV
+383 DRV
-389 EVRFTSPWVN
+389 EEVELHLYGQNVYFER
-399 YEQVWGNTSYPLNS
+399 LNS
-413 IHAELS
+413 NVGTNEVVATLS

-429 LHRAAVEEGEDYQG
+429 LHQAAVEEGEDYQG
-443 LRGNAMEI
+443 LRGNHMKIE
-451 TYTLS
+451 YTLS
-456 PFDSEMSRRYSF
+456 PFDSSMSRDYSF

-522 RLLEAIRTDLL
+522 RLLQAIRTDLL

-562 DEGVFVAGDGSPVE
+562 DERVFVAGDGSPVE

-614 SISESEYQ
+614 SISEPEYQ
-622 ELNNINLIR
+622 DLNNINLIR

>member
-22 FARLLAATLRQNG
+22 FARLLATTLRQNG

-283 WGRQSAFSQLM
+283 WGRQSTFSQLM

-329 GPIGFLIVEGITGK
+329 GPIGFLVVEGITGK

-371 GGFGMVSRVPDA
+371 GGFGMVSRVPSA
-383 DQIQQV
+383 DRV
-389 EVRFTSPWVN
+389 EEVELHLYGQNVYFER
-399 YEQVWGNTSYPLNS
+399 LNS
-413 IHAELS
+413 NVGTNEVVATLS

-429 LHRAAVEEGEDYQG
+429 LHQAAVEEGEDYQG
-443 LRGNAMEI
+443 LRGNHMKIE
-451 TYTLS
+451 YTLS
-456 PFDSEMSRRYSF
+456 PFDSSMSRDYSF

-505 YDKLGLYSVDI
+505 YDKLGLNSVDI
-516 PAADFE
+516 PAEDFE

-533 NVTPESYENEQLDP
+533 AVTPENYGNEQLDP
-547 VVGYLDWDFQNLVYK
+547 VVGYLDWNLKNMVYR
-562 DEGVFVAGDGSPVE
+562 DEGAFIIGDGIQAE
-576 GFLDSSMVLRASYQN
+576 GFGNSSMVLRASYQN
-591 TLAIVEE
+591 TLSIIEE

-614 SISESEYQ
+614 SISEPEYQ

-731 FIRSQQEQEPAQNGT
+731 FIRSQQEQEPAQNRT

-790 NLDWFTGKTS
+790 NLDWFTGKTN

-824 VE
+824 VD

>member
-22 FARLLAATLRQNG
+22 FARFLATTLRQNG

-74 SWFYGASALIVPVLL
+74 SWFYGASALVVPVLL

-213 YNLYGISELP
+213 YNLYGISELS

-246 YSPGNLVMVLVWLLI
+246 YSTGNLVMVLVWLLI

-283 WGRQSAFSQLM
+283 WGRQSTFSQLM

-329 GPIGFLIVEGITGK
+329 GPIGFLVVEGITGK

-371 GGFGMVSRVPDA
+371 GGFDMVSRVPSA
-383 DQIQQV
+383 DRV
-389 EVRFTSPWVN
+389 EEVELHLYGQNVYFER
-399 YEQVWGNTSYPLNS
+399 LNS
-413 IHAELS
+413 NVGTNEVVATLS

-429 LHRAAVEEGEDYQG
+429 LHQAAVEEGEDYQG
-443 LRGNAMEI
+443 LRGNHMKIE
-451 TYTLS
+451 YTLS
-456 PFDSEMSRRYSF
+456 PFDSSMSRDYSF

-483 EVVEQI
+483 ELAEQI

-505 YDKLGLYSVDI
+505 YDKLGLNSVDI
-516 PAADFE
+516 PAEDFE

-533 NVTPESYENEQLDP
+533 AVTPENYGNEQLDP
-547 VVGYLDWDFQNLVYK
+547 VVGYLDWNLKNMVYR
-562 DEGVFVAGDGSPVE
+562 DEGAFIIGDGIQAE
-576 GFLDSSMVLRASYQN
+576 GFGNSSMVLRASYQN
-591 TLAIVEE
+591 TLSIIEE

-614 SISESEYQ
+614 SIFEPDYE
-622 ELNNINLIR
+622 ELRNIGLLAP
-631 TLGDGYFEFGRNVRD
+631 LGGYYFEFGRNVRD

-731 FIRSQQEQEPAQNGT
+731 FIRSQPEEEPVQSGT

-790 NLDWFTGKTS
+790 SLDWFTGKTN

-809 VMLDSTGHAVLYWML
+809 VMFDSTGHAVLYWML
-824 VE
+824 VK

>member
-22 FARLLAATLRQNG
+22 FARLLAATLRQNA

-213 YNLYGISELP
+213 YNLYGISELS

-246 YSPGNLVMVLVWLLI
+246 YSTGNLVMVLVWLLI

-314 FDNILL
+314 FDNILP

-329 GPIGFLIVEGITGK
+329 GPIGFLVVEGITGK

-371 GGFGMVSRVPDA
+371 GGFGMVSRVPSA
-383 DQIQQV
+383 DRV
-389 EVRFTSPWVN
+389 EEVELHLYGQNVYFER
-399 YEQVWGNTSYPLNS
+399 LNS
-413 IHAELS
+413 NVGTNEVVATLS

-429 LHRAAVEEGEDYQG
+429 LHQAAVEEGEDYQG
-443 LRGNAMEI
+443 LRGNHMKIE
-451 TYTLS
+451 YTLS
-456 PFDSEMSRRYSF
+456 PFDSSMSRDYSF

-494 YQANYL
+494 YQVNYL

-505 YDKLGLYSVDI
+505 YDKLGLNSVDI
-516 PAADFE
+516 PAEDFE

-533 NVTPESYENEQLDP
+533 AVTPENYGNEQLDP
-547 VVGYLDWDFQNLVYK
+547 VVGYLDWNLKNMVYR
-562 DEGVFVAGDGSPVE
+562 DEGAFIIGDGIQAE
-576 GFLDSSMVLRASYQN
+576 GFGNSSMVLRASYQN
-591 TLAIVEE
+591 TLSIIEE

-614 SISESEYQ
+614 SISEPDYE
-622 ELNNINLIR
+622 ELRNIGLLAP
-631 TLGDGYFEFGRNVRD
+631 LGGYYFEFGRNVRD

-669 IIRASVPDSESPSCV
+669 IIRTSVPDSESPSCV

-731 FIRSQQEQEPAQNGT
+731 FIRSQPERPDWAEQVEYM
-746 GDYIGTYLVDA
+746 GDYV
-757 DGRPLDENETPAM
+757 LDEKDLQLEENEMPATPAI
-770 PPVLSE
+770 LNL
-776 IENGVSVAEYAREH
+776 ENGISVAEYAREH
-790 NLDWFTGKTS
+790 NLDWFTGKTN

>member
-74 SWFYGASALIVPVLL
+74 SWFYGASSLIVPVLL

-153 GQIVSSGVIDL
+153 GQIVSSGVIDF

-246 YSPGNLVMVLVWLLI
+246 YSTGNLVMVLVWLLI

-314 FDNILL
+314 FDNILP

-329 GPIGFLIVEGITGK
+329 GPIGFLVVEGITGK

-371 GGFGMVSRVPDA
+371 GGFGMVSRVLSA
-383 DQIQQV
+383 DRV
-389 EVRFTSPWVN
+389 EEVELHLYGQNVYFER
-399 YEQVWGNTSYPLNS
+399 LNS
-413 IHAELS
+413 NVGTNEVVATLS

-429 LHRAAVEEGEDYQG
+429 LHQAAVEEGEDYQG
-443 LRGNAMEI
+443 LRGNHMKIE
-451 TYTLS
+451 YTLS
-456 PFDSEMSRRYSF
+456 PFDSSMSRDYSF

-494 YQANYL
+494 YQVNYL

-505 YDKLGLYSVDI
+505 YDKLGLNSVDI
-516 PAADFE
+516 PAEDFE

-533 NVTPESYENEQLDP
+533 AVTPENYGNEQLDP
-547 VVGYLDWDFQNLVYK
+547 VVGYLDWNLKNMVYR
-562 DEGVFVAGDGSPVE
+562 DEGAFIIGDGIQAE
-576 GFLDSSMVLRASYQN
+576 GFGNSSMVLRASYQN
-591 TLAIVEE
+591 TLSIIEE

-614 SISESEYQ
+614 SISEPDYE
-622 ELNNINLIR
+622 ELRNIGLLAP
-631 TLGDGYFEFGRNVRD
+631 LGGYYFEFGRNVRD

-689 IQSEEAGNFCRQMY
+689 IQSEEAGNFCRRMY

-731 FIRSQQEQEPAQNGT
+731 FIRSQPERPDWAEQVEYM
-746 GDYIGTYLVDA
+746 GDYV
-757 DGRPLDENETPAM
+757 LDEKDLQLEENEMPATPAI
-770 PPVLSE
+770 LNL
-776 IENGVSVAEYAREH
+776 ENGISVAEYAREH
-790 NLDWFTGKTS
+790 NLDWFTGKTN

>member
-1 MTTTTSSSR
+1 MTTTMSSSR
-10 NPIKGE
+10 NPVKNE

-22 FARLLAATLRQNG
+22 FAQLLANTLRQNA
-35 LTMGI
+35 LTMGLC
-40 YGVCLILVTVCPA
+40 GVCLILVTVCPT
-53 FLEAKNYVEGSYLD
+53 FLEAKNYVEGSYLN
-67 APELLVS
+67 APELLIS
-74 SWFYGASALIVPVLL
+74 SWIYGASALTVPVLL

-122 VGIVFLLVPLLVSRL
+122 VGVVFLLVPLLVSRL
-137 LCTVVHLAFYT
+137 LCTVIHLAFYT

-153 GQIVSSGVIDL
+153 GQIVLSGVIDL
-164 LVWAALHVIVFT
+164 LVWSALHIIVFT

-204 IYFIFVSYS
+204 IYFIFISYS
-213 YNLYGISELP
+213 YSLYGISELSER
-223 DWGLYLSPYGLIGR
+223 GLYLSPYGLIGR
-237 CMLPNNSWN
+237 CMLPNNSWT
-246 YSPGNLVMVLVWLLI
+246 YSTGNLVMVFVWLLI

-283 WGRQSAFSQLM
+283 WGRQSVFSQLM

-314 FDNILL
+314 FDSILP
-320 NSIAAALVG
+320 NSVAAALVG
-329 GPIGFLIVEGITGK
+329 GPIGFLVVEGITGK

-371 GGFGMVSRVPDA
+371 GGFGMVSRVPSA
-383 DQIQQV
+383 DQVQQV
-389 EVRFTSPWVN
+389 EVRLYGPNVYFERLDNNVGTNEV
-399 YEQVWGNTSYPLNS
+399 VVT
-413 IHAELS
+413 LS

-429 LHRAAVEEGEDYQG
+429 LHQAAVEEGEDYQG
-443 LRGNAMEI
+443 LRGNHMKIE
-451 TYTLS
+451 YTLS
-456 PFDSEMSRRYSF
+456 PFNSSMSRDYSF
-468 AVSDLDTLRQLLCLP
+468 TVSDLDTLRQLLCLP

-494 YQANYL
+494 YQASYL

-505 YDKLGLYSVDI
+505 YDKLGLNSVDI
-516 PAADFE
+516 PTEDFD

-533 NVTPESYENEQLDP
+533 AVTPENYGNEQFDP
-547 VVGYLDWDFQNLVYK
+547 VVGYLDWNLKNLVYK
-562 DEGVFVAGDGSPVE
+562 DEGIFIEGTQAE
-576 GFLDSSMVLRASYQN
+576 GFGSNSMVLRASYRN
-591 TLAIVEE
+591 TLAIIEE
-598 LGFHPNAFSL
+598 LGFQPNAFSL

-614 SISESEYQ
+614 SISEPDYE
-622 ELNNINLIR
+622 ELRNINL
-631 TLGDGYFEFGRNVRD
+631 LGSLNGYYFEFGRNTRA
-646 LDFDSNDY
+646 LDFDSNEY

-669 IIRASVPDSESPSCV
+669 IIQASVPLSESPSCM

-689 IQSEEAGNFCRQMY
+689 IQSEEAGNFCRRMY

-731 FIRSQQEQEPAQNGT
+731 FIRSQPEEEPAQSGIGNYMGTYVVDAKSLEPDENGT
-746 GDYIGTYLVDA
+746 
-757 DGRPLDENETPAM
+757 PAI
-770 PPVLSE
+770 PAILNL
-776 IENGVSVAEYAREH
+776 ENGISVAEYAREH
-790 NLDWFTGKTS
+790 NLDWFTDKTS

-824 VE
+824 AD

>member
-246 YSPGNLVMVLVWLLI
+246 YSTGNLVMVLVWLLI

-314 FDNILL
+314 FDNILP

-371 GGFGMVSRVPDA
+371 GGFGMVSRVPSA
-383 DQIQQV
+383 DRV
-389 EVRFTSPWVN
+389 EEVELHLYGQNVYFER
-399 YEQVWGNTSYPLNS
+399 LNS
-413 IHAELS
+413 NVGTNEVVATLS

-429 LHRAAVEEGEDYQG
+429 LHQAAVEEGEDYQG
-443 LRGNAMEI
+443 LRGNHMKIE
-451 TYTLS
+451 YTLS
-456 PFDSEMSRRYSF
+456 PFDSSMSRDYSF

-494 YQANYL
+494 YQVNYL

-505 YDKLGLYSVDI
+505 YDKLGLNSVDI
-516 PAADFE
+516 PAEDFE

-533 NVTPESYENEQLDP
+533 AVTPENYGNEQLDP
-547 VVGYLDWDFQNLVYK
+547 VVGYLDWNLKNMVYR
-562 DEGVFVAGDGSPVE
+562 DEGAFIIGDGIQAE
-576 GFLDSSMVLRASYQN
+576 GFGNSSMVLRASYQN
-591 TLAIVEE
+591 TLAIIEE

-614 SISESEYQ
+614 SISEPDYE
-622 ELNNINLIR
+622 ELRNIGLLAP
-631 TLGDGYFEFGRNVRD
+631 LGGYYFEFGRNVRD

-669 IIRASVPDSESPSCV
+669 IIRASVPDSESPSCM

-689 IQSEEAGNFCRQMY
+689 IQSEEAGNFCRRMY

-731 FIRSQQEQEPAQNGT
+731 FIRSQPERPDWAEQVEYM
-746 GDYIGTYLVDA
+746 GDYV
-757 DGRPLDENETPAM
+757 LDEKDLQLEENEMPATPAI
-770 PPVLSE
+770 LNL
-776 IENGVSVAEYAREH
+776 ENGISVAEYAREH

>member
-22 FARLLAATLRQNG
+22 FVRLLAATLRQNG

-74 SWFYGASALIVPVLL
+74 SWFYGASSLIVPVLL

-122 VGIVFLLVPLLVSRL
+122 VGIVFLLLPLLVSRL

-153 GQIVSSGVIDL
+153 GQIVSSGVIDF

-246 YSPGNLVMVLVWLLI
+246 YSTGNLVMVLVWLLI

-329 GPIGFLIVEGITGK
+329 GPIGFLVVEGITGK

-371 GGFGMVSRVPDA
+371 GGFGMVSRVPSA
-383 DQIQQV
+383 DRV
-389 EVRFTSPWVN
+389 EEVELHLYGQNVYFER
-399 YEQVWGNTSYPLNS
+399 LNS
-413 IHAELS
+413 NVGTNEVVATLS

-443 LRGNAMEI
+443 LRGNHMKIE
-451 TYTLS
+451 YTLS
-456 PFDSEMSRRYSF
+456 PFDSSMSRDYSF

-505 YDKLGLYSVDI
+505 YDKLGLNSVDI
-516 PAADFE
+516 PAEDFE

-533 NVTPESYENEQLDP
+533 AVTPENYGNEQLDP
-547 VVGYLDWDFQNLVYK
+547 VVGYLDWNLKNMVYR
-562 DEGVFVAGDGSPVE
+562 DEGAFIIGDGIQAE
-576 GFLDSSMVLRASYQN
+576 GFGNSSMVLRASYQN
-591 TLAIVEE
+591 TLSIIEE

-614 SISESEYQ
+614 SISEPDYE
-622 ELNNINLIR
+622 ELRNIGLLAP
-631 TLGDGYFEFGRNVRD
+631 LGGYYFEFGRNVRD

-689 IQSEEAGNFCRQMY
+689 IQSEEAGNFCRRMY

-731 FIRSQQEQEPAQNGT
+731 FIRSQPERPDWAEQVEYM
-746 GDYIGTYLVDA
+746 GDYV
-757 DGRPLDENETPAM
+757 LDEKDLQLEENEMPATPAI
-770 PPVLSE
+770 LNL
-776 IENGVSVAEYAREH
+776 ENGISVAEYAREH
-790 NLDWFTGKTS
+790 NLDWFTGKTN

-824 VE
+824 VD

>member
-74 SWFYGASALIVPVLL
+74 SWFYGASSLIVPVLL

-122 VGIVFLLVPLLVSRL
+122 VGIVFLLLPLLVSRL

-213 YNLYGISELP
+213 YNLYGISELS

-246 YSPGNLVMVLVWLLI
+246 YSTGNLVMVLVWLLI

-314 FDNILL
+314 FDNILP

-329 GPIGFLIVEGITGK
+329 GPIGFLVVEGITGK

-371 GGFGMVSRVPDA
+371 GGFGMVSRVPSA
-383 DQIQQV
+383 DRV
-389 EVRFTSPWVN
+389 EEVELHLYGQNVYFER
-399 YEQVWGNTSYPLNS
+399 LNS
-413 IHAELS
+413 NVGTNEVVATLS

-429 LHRAAVEEGEDYQG
+429 LHQAAVEEGEDYQG
-443 LRGNAMEI
+443 LRGNHMKIE
-451 TYTLS
+451 YTLS
-456 PFDSEMSRRYSF
+456 PFDSEMSRSYSF

-483 EVVEQI
+483 ELAEQI

-494 YQANYL
+494 YQVNYL

-505 YDKLGLYSVDI
+505 YDKLGLNSVDI
-516 PAADFE
+516 PAEDFE

-533 NVTPESYENEQLDP
+533 NVTPENYGNEQLDP
-547 VVGYLDWDFQNLVYK
+547 VVGYLDWNLKNMVYR
-562 DEGVFVAGDGSPVE
+562 DEGAFIIGDGIQAE
-576 GFLDSSMVLRASYQN
+576 GFGNSSMVLRASYQN
-591 TLAIVEE
+591 TLSIIEE

-614 SISESEYQ
+614 SISEPDYE
-622 ELNNINLIR
+622 ELRNIGLLAP
-631 TLGDGYFEFGRNVRD
+631 LGGYYFEFGRNVRD

-689 IQSEEAGNFCRQMY
+689 IQSEEAGNFCWQMY

-731 FIRSQQEQEPAQNGT
+731 FIRSQPERPDWAEQVEYM
-746 GDYIGTYLVDA
+746 GDYV
-757 DGRPLDENETPAM
+757 LDEKDLQLEENEMPATPAI
-770 PPVLSE
+770 LNL
-776 IENGVSVAEYAREH
+776 ENGISVAEYAREH
-790 NLDWFTGKTS
+790 NLDWFTGKTN

>member
-164 LVWAALHVIVFT
+164 LVWAALHMIVFT

-213 YNLYGISELP
+213 YNLYGISELS

-246 YSPGNLVMVLVWLLI
+246 YSTGNLVMVLVWLLI

-371 GGFGMVSRVPDA
+371 GGFGMVSRVPSA
-383 DQIQQV
+383 DRV
-389 EVRFTSPWVN
+389 EEVELHLYGQNVYFER
-399 YEQVWGNTSYPLNS
+399 LNS
-413 IHAELS
+413 NVGTNEVVATLS

-429 LHRAAVEEGEDYQG
+429 LHQAAVEEGEDYQG
-443 LRGNAMEI
+443 LRGNHMKIE
-451 TYTLS
+451 YTLS
-456 PFDSEMSRRYSF
+456 PFDSSMSRDYSF

-494 YQANYL
+494 YQVNYL

-505 YDKLGLYSVDI
+505 YDKLGLNSVDI
-516 PAADFE
+516 PAEDFE

-533 NVTPESYENEQLDP
+533 AVTPENYGNEQLDP
-547 VVGYLDWDFQNLVYK
+547 VVGYLDWNLKNMVYR
-562 DEGVFVAGDGSPVE
+562 DEGAFIIGDGIQAE
-576 GFLDSSMVLRASYQN
+576 GFGNSSMVLRASYQN
-591 TLAIVEE
+591 TLSIIEE

-614 SISESEYQ
+614 SISEPDYE
-622 ELNNINLIR
+622 ELRNIGLLAP
-631 TLGDGYFEFGRNVRD
+631 LGGYYFEFGRNVRD

-731 FIRSQQEQEPAQNGT
+731 FIRSQPERPDWAEQVEYM
-746 GDYIGTYLVDA
+746 GDYV
-757 DGRPLDENETPAM
+757 LDEKDLQLEENEMPATPAI
-770 PPVLSE
+770 LNL
-776 IENGVSVAEYAREH
+776 ENGISVAEYAREH
-790 NLDWFTGKTS
+790 NLDWFTGKTN

>member
-213 YNLYGISELP
+213 YNLYGISELS

-246 YSPGNLVMVLVWLLI
+246 YSTSNLVMVLVWLLI

-314 FDNILL
+314 FDNILP

-343 GFQNLRRSGKYILAT
+343 G
-358 VALCLSCTLFLAT
+358 LSESAAQREVYPGD
-371 GGFGMVSRVPDA
+371 GGA
-383 DQIQQV
+383 
-389 EVRFTSPWVN
+389 
-399 YEQVWGNTSYPLNS
+399 
-413 IHAELS
+413 
-419 SPEAIDLVLQ
+419 
-429 LHRAAVEEGEDYQG
+429 
-443 LRGNAMEI
+443 
-451 TYTLS
+451 
-456 PFDSEMSRRYSF
+456 
-468 AVSDLDTLRQLLCLP
+468 LP
-483 EVVEQI
+483 ELHTVSGDRRIWHGQ
-489 YPPFT
+489 PGAGCRPNPAGGGAL
-494 YQANYL
+494 YQP
-500 ETVTC
+500 
-505 YDKLGLYSVDI
+505 LG
-516 PAADFE
+516 
-522 RLLEAIRTDLL
+522 
-533 NVTPESYENEQLDP
+533 
-547 VVGYLDWDFQNLVYK
+547 
-562 DEGVFVAGDGSPVE
+562 
-576 GFLDSSMVLRASYQN
+576 
-591 TLAIVEE
+591 E
-598 LGFHPNAFSL
+598 L
-608 EGAIAV
+608 
-614 SISESEYQ
+614 
-622 ELNNINLIR
+622 
-631 TLGDGYFEFGRNVRD
+631 
-646 LDFDSNDY
+646 
-654 LPYTWDV
+654 
-661 TDLDMMEE
+661 
-669 IIRASVPDSESPSCV
+669 
-684 PIYVR
+684 
-689 IQSEEAGNFCRQMY
+689 
-703 IENSTLL
+703 
-710 SILEGSGIQVPYLL
+710 
-724 SAQEIDD
+724 
-731 FIRSQQEQEPAQNGT
+731 
-746 GDYIGTYLVDA
+746 
-757 DGRPLDENETPAM
+757 
-770 PPVLSE
+770 
-776 IENGVSVAEYAREH
+776 
-790 NLDWFTGKTS
+790 
-800 AQLEAMEYT
+800 
-809 VMLDSTGHAVLYWML
+809 
-824 VE
+824 